1 VASSITMYNIM
12 WCLLLHILHCNG
24 NLTFGNGNLTFSNG
38 T

>member
-1 VASSITMYNIM
+1 MHNIM

-24 NLTFGNGNLTFSNG
+24 NLTFGDG